1 MYGAIQAALS
11 EPDAPD
17 AGRAAALRGGIS
29 ADGNAV
35 DDDVFQRAVIF
46 AAFHGGNG
54 VHDVHAVVHLAEHGV
69 QVVKIRRAAHGLIGG
84 YHGLAHTCL
93 GQRFGQSLIH
103 GILGAL
109 HDIKLAQVARS
120 TVGACAMATAPA

>member
-1 MYGAIQAALS
+1 MGRFRRRCRTGCAGC
-11 EPDAPD
+11 
-17 AGRAAALRGGIS
+17 GRAAALRGGIS

-35 DDDVFQRAVIF
+35 DDDVFQRAVVF

-103 GILGAL
+103 GILAL
-109 HDIKLAQVARS
+109 CTI
-120 TVGACAMATAPA
+120 